1 MKKFGAVFLIVAIVF
16 AFGSADLWAAT
27 EAKYNMDDTA
37 WDKIGDW
44 FATVGRP
51 ADEREEILL
60 ERRTARQAARF
71 QRAIRMESK
80 KAEKKVEKFSKEM
93 EKLFES

>member
-1 MKKFGAVFLIVAIVF
+1 GAD
-16 AFGSADLWAAT
+16 SA
-27 EAKYNMDDTA
+27 YNMDDTA

-44 FATVGRP
+44 FATFGKS
-51 ADEREEILL
+51 ADEREEILI

-80 KAEKKVEKFSKEM
+80 KAEKKVEKFTKEM